1 MLTCSCS
8 RHLPDYGYDQ
18 RIEVLTS
25 QGMFQVDNEPQT
37 AVAAY
42 SSAGVD
48 RHGPKPGMDRYAQ
61 TYDNGTRHFLD
72 LLTGRETEPRVLP
85 EDCTLG
91 SRIADACKESLKSGK
106 PVSL

>member
-1 MLTCSCS
+1 M
-8 RHLPDYGYDQ
+8 
-18 RIEVLTS
+18 
-25 QGMFQVDNEPQT
+25 
-37 AVAAY
+37 
-42 SSAGVD
+42 
-48 RHGPKPGMDRYAQ
+48 
-61 TYDNGTRHFLD
+61 YDNGTRHFLD